1 MSRLEFDIRFRRGN
15 FNLAANFA
23 VADGLTLLIGPNG
36 SGKSSL
42 LRLLAGL
49 EQPQSGRIT
58 IGEQLLVDSEKRL
71 NLQPARRNI
80 GMLFQELALFPHLDV
95 AGNVAFGLK
104 ARGLDATSRRR
115 KVAEILE
122 RFELT
127 KYATNRISQ
136 LSQGERQ
143 KVALARALVTAPQ
156 LLLLDEPTAALD
168 QESRWQFRR
177 WLSEILRDW
186 QIPILM
192 ATHDPADTAY
202 FRKRILLLED
212 GKIRQHG
219 SYHQLLHAPT
229 TAFVADFAGVNYLL
243 GNVRKEQGK
252 LLFRSLGGST
262 FLAPFE
268 TVGEGQACLTV
279 FPWDVSLFREKP
291 DGSPRNHLYGEI
303 QDVIILGDR
312 VRITLVKADKLVA
325 EISARGYLA
334 LGEPQSGEMLW
345 AVFKARESRIENCE
359 EIR

>member
-1 MSRLEFDIRFRRGN
+1 MSRLEFDIRFLRGD
-15 FNLAANFA
+15 FQLDANFA

-49 EQPQSGRIT
+49 EQPLSGQIS
-58 IGEQLLVDSEKRL
+58 IGGQTLLDTGLKINRP
-71 NLQPARRNI
+71 PAARNI

-95 AGNVAFGLK
+95 TGNVVFGLK
-104 ARGLDATSRRR
+104 ARGLDATNRRQ
-115 KVAEILE
+115 KVTEILT
-122 RFELT
+122 RFDLA
-127 KYATNRISQ
+127 KYANSQIDQ

-143 KVALARALVTAPQ
+143 KVALARALVTVPQ

-219 SYHQLLHAPT
+219 SYHQLLHAPST
-229 TAFVADFAGVNYLL
+229 PFVADFAGVNYLL
-243 GNVRKEQGK
+243 GEICTQRGK
-252 LLFRSLGGST
+252 LIFRSRGGST

-268 TVGEGQACLTV
+268 NVSEGQACLTV
-279 FPWDVSLFREKP
+279 FPWDVALYRERP
-291 DGSPRNHLYGEI
+291 SGSPRNHLYAEV

-312 VRITLVKADKLVA
+312 VRITLVKEDKLVA
-325 EISARGYLA
+325 EISTRGYQA
-334 LGEPQSGEMLW
+334 LGEPQSGAMLW
-345 AVFKARESRIENCE
+345 AVFKARESRIENYE
-359 EIR
+359 ELK

>member
-1 MSRLEFDIRFRRGN
+1 VSRLEFDINFRRGDYQ
-15 FNLAANFA
+15 LEASFA

-36 SGKSSL
+36 AGKSSL

-49 EQPQSGRIT
+49 ERPLSGQIS
-58 IGEQLLVDSEKRL
+58 IGGQKLLDTEQKINRP
-71 NLQPARRNI
+71 PAARNI

-95 AGNVAFGLK
+95 TGNVAFGLK
-104 ARGLDATSRRR
+104 ARGVDASRRR
-115 KVAEILE
+115 QKVAAILA
-122 RFELT
+122 RFELS
-127 KYATNRISQ
+127 KYAGSRIRQ

-143 KVALARALVTAPQ
+143 KVALARALVTEPQ

-186 QIPILM
+186 QIPMLM

-202 FRKRILLLED
+202 FRKRILLLEA

-229 TAFVADFAGVNYLL
+229 TPFIADFAGVNYLL
-243 GNVRKEQGK
+243 GEICRQQEK
-252 LLFRSLGGST
+252 LFFRSLGGSI

-268 TVGEGQACLTV
+268 KVHEGQACLTV
-279 FPWDVSLFREKP
+279 FPWDVSLYREHP
-291 DGSPRNHLYGEI
+291 LNSPRNRLYGEI
-303 QDVIILGDR
+303 HEVITLGDR
-312 VRITLVKADKLVA
+312 VRITLVKEDKLVA
-325 EISARGYLA
+325 ELSTRGYQA

-345 AVFKARESRIENCE
+345 AVFKAREARIEN
-359 EIR
+359 RT

>member
-1 MSRLEFDIRFRRGN
+1 MSQLEVDIRFQRGSYHLDAR
-15 FNLAANFA
+15 FT

-36 SGKSSL
+36 AGKSSL

-49 EQPQSGRIT
+49 EPAVTGRIS
-58 IGEQLLVDSEKRL
+58 IGAQLLLESKQKL
-71 NLQPARRNI
+71 NLAPAMRNI

-95 AGNVAFGLK
+95 SSNVAFGLK
-104 ARGLDATSRRR
+104 ARGLNPAIRRQ
-115 KVAEILE
+115 KVSEILE
-122 RFELT
+122 RFDLA
-127 KYATNRISQ
+127 KYATSQINQ

-143 KVALARALVTAPQ
+143 KVALARALVTTPQ

-177 WLSEILRDW
+177 ELSDILHDW

-202 FRKRILLLED
+202 FRKRIMLLED

-229 TAFVADFAGVNYLL
+229 TPFVADFAGVNYLL
-243 GNVRKEQGK
+243 GDIQKKQDK
-252 LLFRSLGGST
+252 FIFRSRGGST

-268 TVGEGQACLTV
+268 SVNEGQACLTV
-279 FPWDVSLFREKP
+279 FPWDIALYRERP
-291 DGSPRNHLYGEI
+291 QGSPRNQLHGKI

-312 VRITLVKADKLVA
+312 VRITLVKEDKLVA
-325 EISARGYLA
+325 EISTRGYQA
-334 LGEPQSGEMLW
+334 LGEPQAGEMIW
-345 AVFKARESRIENCE
+345 AIFKARESRIENCE
-359 EIR
+359 EI